1 MVQFIE
7 IYDNEDED
15 ELYLSD
21 FSNVPD
27 ILDHEP
33 SMSSSVSSG
42 TMPSSSTA
50 LCLPPPMHR
59 SDYTAA
65 SNVITTT
72 TNTTA
77 SSAAPPS
84 SLSST
89 VEKSRETLMSEIE
102 NTIEQMFASIAI
114 GELCKLPMTSKPL
127 PQRKRKRPPSSADD
141 SSTDSAPN
149 TDAPTKDPSAAPSND
164 TTRYLS
170 LSSSLNKTRALT
182 RYLSVLQMIYEAVAY
197 KIMLTKRDMYYC
209 NVELFGKQSVVDISA
224 ASKGLVFGPIIIK
237 LKNNKILNCST
248 STATADTDD
257 EQGILIPPIHQVVQ
271 VQCKAKC
278 MIVVEK
284 EATFRYLV
292 SIGFC
297 QSLPESC
304 VLVTGKGYPDLS
316 TRQFV
321 KYFSTHFTAKPILA
335 LMDGD
340 PHGLDIYATYK
351 WGTRAMAFDVFNL
364 AVNSIELIGLT
375 CQDREEFHISP
386 QSLIPLSDRDRA
398 KCQAMVRTYDRDET
412 PGQSQLIERGWWQN
426 VNTELASQS
435 HQSYINEINQLLA
448 SDHKCELQALNH
460 NGPYHLTSY
469 LIKKLA
475 KYI

>member
-21 FSNVPD
+21 FNNVPD

-33 SMSSSVSSG
+33 SMGSSNSM
-42 TMPSSSTA
+42 MPSSSTV
-50 LCLPPPMHR
+50 PPSPAPMHR
-59 SDYTAA
+59 SDYTAVSSA
-65 SNVITTT
+65 ITTT
-72 TNTTA
+72 STTA
-77 SSAAPPS
+77 SSS
-84 SLSST
+84 HFSLSST

-102 NTIEQMFASIAI
+102 DTIEQMFASISM
-114 GELCKLPMTSKPL
+114 GELCKLPMTSRPL
-127 PQRKRKRPPSSADD
+127 PQRKRKRPISANGPADTTPNAAITTNGPSA
-141 SSTDSAPN
+141 STD
-149 TDAPTKDPSAAPSND
+149 DD

-170 LSSSLNKTRALT
+170 LSSSCNKTRALA

-197 KIMLTKRDMYYC
+197 KIMLTKRDMYYR
-209 NVELFGKQSVVDISA
+209 NVELFGKQSVVDVSA

-248 STATADTDD
+248 SNDTADTDD

-321 KYFSTHFTAKPILA
+321 KYFSTHFTTKPILA

-375 CQDREEFHISP
+375 CQDRQEFHISS
-386 QSLIPLSDRDRA
+386 QCLIPLSERDRA
-398 KCQAMVRTYDRDET
+398 KCQTMVRTYDQDET
-412 PGQSQLIERGWWQN
+412 PGQSQLIERGWWQDIN
-426 VNTELASQS
+426 SELASQG
-435 HQSYINEINQLLA
+435 HQSYIKEINQLLA
-448 SDHKCELQALNH
+448 SDYKCELQALNH
-460 NGPYHLTSY
+460 NGPYHLTKY